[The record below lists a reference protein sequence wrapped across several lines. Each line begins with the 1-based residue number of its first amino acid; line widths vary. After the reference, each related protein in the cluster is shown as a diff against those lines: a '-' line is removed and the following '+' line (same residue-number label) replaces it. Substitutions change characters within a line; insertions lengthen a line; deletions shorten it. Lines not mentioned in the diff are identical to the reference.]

1 MNKQFEIIKKTRK
14 HLLEVIS
21 DLSPDQLNEIPAGF
35 NNNIAWNFGH
45 MIAGQ
50 QAICYFRAGLPLI
63 IDEKFFE
70 RYKSGTTPAFKVDNN
85 EMEIIKQ
92 LFFTTIDQFEADYQH
107 NIFSNYTPW
116 TNRYGIE
123 FLSTDDLIPYLI
135 FHEGLHLGY
144 IMALKHLVKK

>member
-1 MNKQFEIIKKTRK
+1 MKKQFEILKKTRE
-14 HLLEVIS
+14 HLLAVIS
-21 DLSPDQLNEIPAGF
+21 DLSPEQLNEIPAGF

-50 QAICYFRAGLPLI
+50 QAICYFRAGLPLF

-70 RYKSGTTPAFKVDNN
+70 SYKSGTRPASSVDNI
-85 EMEIIKQ
+85 ELGIIKQ
-92 LFFTTIDQFEADYQH
+92 LFLTTIDQFEADYQQS
-107 NIFSNYTPW
+107 IFLNYTPW

-123 FLSTDDLIPYLI
+123 FLSINDLIPYLI